1 MKPLD
6 YFAAKEFGTVLGISM
21 KSLRHLPLLIC
32 VAFLCPRQIHSQ
44 SLTSPQSVTS
54 GISLEPKSTVV
65 VLGDSIT
72 YQAHFTEYLRTFFD
86 TRFPL
91 ESVHFINAGIPG
103 HRAADAIIRF
113 DQDVARWKP
122 HAVMV
127 MFGMNDGGYQSM
139 HSDNRFSDFQKNI
152 RELIARIE
160 QIGAEAIILSPTPFD
175 YPTSQKRQ
183 VDETYRFR
191 GKAFASDYDSTLGD
205 YAKWLQQFAEQKH
218 LLFINLH
225 ETINQRLNSKRSK
238 DASFTYTPDAIHPD
252 PAGHLFMAYT
262 ILNELKPTRYELL
275 DVTFQHKET
284 SWLATAQNAQ
294 IRNITGDQTK
304 IYFEIKLESLPWRV
318 PIQHTLKDLRWKNPS
333 NAAEMF
339 EELPIEQEYNRSVLK
354 VSGLSNANY
363 RLTCDGKRIGVVS
376 QAELALGVDL
386 ERLKRLPWSQQ
397 AMEVAM
403 LNRQISD
410 EVVRPLRDI
419 ASQRFRLIH
428 EGDAEL
434 DRFDRKQSARI
445 NELKSK
451 EAEIRS
457 HIRERAAPN
466 WHQIQLEEI
475 RLKSE

>member
-1 MKPLD
+1 
-6 YFAAKEFGTVLGISM
+6 
-21 KSLRHLPLLIC
+21 
-32 VAFLCPRQIHSQ
+32 
-44 SLTSPQSVTS
+44 
-54 GISLEPKSTVV
+54 
-65 VLGDSIT
+65 
-72 YQAHFTEYLRTFFD
+72 
-86 TRFPL
+86 
-91 ESVHFINAGIPG
+91 
-103 HRAADAIIRF
+103 
-113 DQDVARWKP
+113 
-122 HAVMV
+122 
-127 MFGMNDGGYQSM
+127 
-139 HSDNRFSDFQKNI
+139 
-152 RELIARIE
+152 
-160 QIGAEAIILSPTPFD
+160 
-175 YPTSQKRQ
+175 
-183 VDETYRFR
+183 
-191 GKAFASDYDSTLGD
+191 
-205 YAKWLQQFAEQKH
+205 
-218 LLFINLH
+218 
-225 ETINQRLNSKRSK
+225 
-238 DASFTYTPDAIHPD
+238 
-252 PAGHLFMAYT
+252 MAYT
-262 ILNELKPTRYELL
+262 ILNELKSTRYELL

-386 ERLKRLPWSQQ
+386 ERLKQLPWSQQ

-434 DRFDRKQSARI
+434 DRFDRKQSVRI